1 MFIKLSFLTEPLNL
15 LFFMRKSVLTRCVL
29 PNPFAFAGLLWAA
42 LLWGPGTG
50 NAQSV
55 TGFRLVNADT
65 DQTLYWL
72 GTGSASNYINYA
84 TLPTQRLNVEA
95 TTTGTVGSVV
105 FKLDGNVF
113 RIENAA
119 PYALA
124 GNNGPDYYP
133 WTPGLGGH
141 NLTATAYPQPNGEGS
156 AGNTLL
162 SYFFVTDVA
171 PPANLAAAAV
181 SPRQINLSWVDNATN
196 EAYFTIERQFGS
208 SQPWVKIGYAAA
220 NARTYADTTLQDGS
234 SAQYRVYAVKNEA
247 IRSPYSNQAYATTPY
262 GDPVPPADVVAE
274 VLSSTSIRL
283 TWSRSPFGN
292 DYRIEMSVGDTS
304 NFRQYDAVYF
314 GINETTF
321 TGLPPHTTHHFRVRT
336 AHQGKLS
343 PYSATESATTHASHI
358 DDKIIVINAN
368 TQQKVDSFYHDTY
381 TVDFAALGTQNL
393 NLVVTTV
400 PQSVGS
406 VVFTLDGSLF
416 RIENVAPYALGGDA
430 NGTYNPWTPAVG
442 THTLSITPYA
452 QPNGQGIAGAT
463 RTVRLNV
470 VQSGSSRLRFAGKAE
485 AAGSGIRAYPVP
497 ARNKLTVD
505 LSGQPGEPRAL
516 LITDARGR
524 VVYRATLGA
533 GQRQVEIDL
542 VPYGMAAGLYLLKV
556 ESSRGSRVIKLV
568 KE

>member
-1 MFIKLSFLTEPLNL
+1 
-15 LFFMRKSVLTRCVL
+15 MRKSVLTRCVL

-220 NARTYADTTLQDGS
+220 NATTYADTTLQDGS
-234 SAQYRVYAVKNEA
+234 SAQYRVYAVKMRQSVLRIP
-247 IRSPYSNQAYATTPY
+247 IRRTPPRRTVTRAARRR
-262 GDPVPPADVVAE
+262 GGRGAFQHFHPADLEPQPV
-274 VLSSTSIRL
+274 
-283 TWSRSPFGN
+283 GN

-304 NFRQYDAVYF
+304 
-314 GINETTF
+314 T
-321 TGLPPHTTHHFRVRT
+321 
-336 AHQGKLS
+336 
-343 PYSATESATTHASHI
+343 
-358 DDKIIVINAN
+358 
-368 TQQKVDSFYHDTY
+368 
-381 TVDFAALGTQNL
+381 
-393 NLVVTTV
+393 LV
-400 PQSVGS
+400 
-406 VVFTLDGSLF
+406 
-416 RIENVAPYALGGDA
+416 
-430 NGTYNPWTPAVG
+430 
-442 THTLSITPYA
+442 
-452 QPNGQGIAGAT
+452 
-463 RTVRLNV
+463 
-470 VQSGSSRLRFAGKAE
+470 
-485 AAGSGIRAYPVP
+485 
-497 ARNKLTVD
+497 
-505 LSGQPGEPRAL
+505 
-516 LITDARGR
+516 
-524 VVYRATLGA
+524 
-533 GQRQVEIDL
+533 
-542 VPYGMAAGLYLLKV
+542 
-556 ESSRGSRVIKLV
+556 
-568 KE
+568 